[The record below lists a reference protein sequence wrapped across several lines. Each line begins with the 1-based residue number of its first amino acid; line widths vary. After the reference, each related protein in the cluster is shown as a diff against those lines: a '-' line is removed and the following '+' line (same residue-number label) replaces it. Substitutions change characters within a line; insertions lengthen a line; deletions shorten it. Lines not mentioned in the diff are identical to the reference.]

1 MAKQLNENGFKRL
14 RRYFQGKTVVLP
26 DKEKGSVK
34 LRSVDPRVTAY
45 NSYWKPSSMGQH
57 GNYSHY
63 LSYRAQPYHR
73 IYMFREYQMMEKD
86 PIIARAL
93 DILSEESCLENEYG
107 EVLDIE
113 CDNDDI
119 KITLEHLFYE
129 VLNIN
134 FTLRGWVR
142 GMLKFG
148 DFFLYLNIK
157 EKLGVVDAIP
167 LQTAEVEREEDED
180 TGEVTFSAN
189 EVFSSDIPEERMA
202 HFRLTK
208 DNEFLPYGVSHL
220 EPVRKY
226 WKMMTLLEDFMMV
239 YYLLRSVNQR
249 VFRVDVGGLSRPEAE
264 KYVQQVREMFKK
276 QPLVDEE
283 TGEYDLKYDPL
294 TMIDDIVLPVRQG
307 YDNTTFD
314 EIPASTETD
323 IVSGIDYLRQK
334 IMAGLG
340 VPNFLL
346 NYEETINSKSTAS
359 SEDIR
364 FAKTVEGIQKI
375 IVDELEKIAVIHL
388 ILQGYSKRE
397 IFSFDISLTPPSDL
411 KEMEKLEKIRT
422 RLELARDAKDAE
434 LLDSEWIYKNIMGFG
449 DDEIEDIRQGIV
461 NDKISQQLEEKSIEQ
476 AVSEPEAEGAVSPE
490 GGETPSPEADTGEE
504 GGEGS
509 QGGLEPEPTQ
519 DDVQQNAPSNRVDQ
533 LLKSRETN
541 DEPNRE
547 SRDGEREEER

>member
-1 MAKQLNENGFKRL
+1 MATQLNENNFDRL
-14 RRYFQGKTVVLP
+14 KRYFQGKTVVLP
-26 DKEKGSVK
+26 DKSGGVK
-34 LRSVDPRVTAY
+34 LRSVDPRITAY
-45 NSYWKPSSMGQH
+45 SPYWKPSNRSMYGT
-57 GNYSHY
+57 Y
-63 LSYRAQPYHR
+63 LNYRAQPYHR

-93 DILSEESCLENEYG
+93 DILSEETCLENEYG
-107 EVLDIE
+107 EILSIE

-119 KITLEHLFYE
+119 KISLEHLFYE
-129 VLNIN
+129 ILNIN
-134 FTLRGWVR
+134 FTLRSWVR

-148 DFFLYLNIK
+148 DFFLYLNLK

-167 LQTAEVEREEDED
+167 LSTADVEREEDDD
-180 TGEVTFSAN
+180 TGEVSFSAN
-189 EVFSSDIPEERMA
+189 EIFSSEIPEERIA

-220 EPVRKY
+220 ESIRKY
-226 WKMMTLLEDFMMV
+226 WKMQTLLEDFMMV

-276 QPLVDEE
+276 TPLVDEQ
-283 TGEYDLKYDPL
+283 TGEYNLKYDPL

-307 YDNTTFD
+307 YDNTSFD

-323 IVSGIDYLRQK
+323 LVSGIDYLRQK

-364 FAKTVEGIQKI
+364 FAKTVEGFQKI
-375 IVDELEKIAVIHL
+375 IVDELEKIAVTHL

-397 IFSFDISLTPPSDL
+397 IFSFDITLTPPSDL
-411 KEMEKLEKIRT
+411 REMEKLEKIRT
-422 RLELARDAKDAE
+422 RLELARDAKDSE
-434 LLDSEWIYKNIMGFG
+434 LLDSDWIYKNIMNFG
-449 DDEIEDIRQGIV
+449 DDEIEEIRRGIL
-461 NDKISQQLEEKSIEQ
+461 NDKISQQLDEQ
-476 AVSEPEAEGAVSPE
+476 SVESTSQSFEDTQEAEMGDAPEPSPEPPASSDRGPE
-490 GGETPSPEADTGEE
+490 GGLKPAPTPDSTQQSAPEG
-504 GGEGS
+504 
-509 QGGLEPEPTQ
+509 
-519 DDVQQNAPSNRVDQ
+519 RVDQ
-533 LLKSRETN
+533 LLKARETN
-541 DEPNRE
+541 EEPNRQP
-547 SRDGEREEER
+547 RERE